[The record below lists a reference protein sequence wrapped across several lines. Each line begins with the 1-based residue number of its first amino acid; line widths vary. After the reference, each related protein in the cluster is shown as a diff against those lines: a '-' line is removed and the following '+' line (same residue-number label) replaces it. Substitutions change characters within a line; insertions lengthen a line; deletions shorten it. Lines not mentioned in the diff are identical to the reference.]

1 MVKFRNGAGAW
12 RHSSEG
18 VTMNPTTLVWG
29 DDLGGVKV
37 QVENVTYHIRS
48 AYGGFKTYLM
58 VRGLRGGTRRL
69 DLGNFKTLDD
79 AKRECEQHYANGCD
93 VSAAGRWG

>member
-1 MVKFRNGAGAW
+1 
-12 RHSSEG
+12 
-18 VTMNPTTLVWG
+18 MNPTTLAWG
-29 DDLGGVKV
+29 DDLGGVKA

-48 AYGGFKTYLM
+48 AYGGFETYLM

-69 DLGNFKTLDD
+69 DLGNFKTFDD